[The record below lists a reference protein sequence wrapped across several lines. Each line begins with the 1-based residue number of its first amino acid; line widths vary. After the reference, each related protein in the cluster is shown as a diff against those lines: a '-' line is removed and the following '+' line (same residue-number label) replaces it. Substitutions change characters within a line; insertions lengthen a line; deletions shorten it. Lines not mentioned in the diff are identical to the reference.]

1 MKPRI
6 SYFFWILILAFGLM
20 ILVVAT
26 QLFTKEN
33 INGLKKGNREAVIT
47 FTINNEL
54 QNLVNLSFELETK
67 VINSRNRVYNKQ
79 LLTDSLT
86 MLGYNGS
93 VLEQI
98 NLNEEVTARFKK
110 LNGFIGHQIES
121 SLRILQNNSASGAG
135 QIDSLRKLQI
145 TDSIYVTALAI
156 QKYLEKDLQNTLN
169 NNTTASTRLTAY
181 NQTLAIIAIAAVL
194 ILGTIIINRHLRQV
208 QLISALEK
216 ATVAAKKSAQI
227 KEQFLANMSHEIRT
241 PLNAIKGFSRLI
253 SQTPLSREQQEYAGL
268 INDASG
274 SLIHIVNDILDI
286 SKIEAGKLR
295 IEEKDFNLEKILQ
308 TVEHLFINVAAEK
321 QLEFSSHINDDV
333 PLHLKGDPER
343 LSQILIN
350 LINNGI
356 KFTEAGYVRTMVRV
370 NKEEKE
376 KVWLEFKV
384 EDSGI
389 GIPADKQNTIFQR
402 FEQLNTNIQNITAGT
417 GLGLSIVKS
426 LTELMGGT
434 IFVSG
439 EESKGTV
446 FTVALPFEKR
456 NSTVVSEK
464 KTVFKPTYFYSGV
477 SVMVVE
483 DNKVNQFLL
492 KHTLAELNISATI
505 VSNGQEALDTVCQ
518 NEFDLILLD
527 IQMPVMDGYTT
538 IEALRN
544 KLNIKT
550 PVVAMTAYAMPGEK
564 EKCLAAGMDEYL
576 SKPVDFQQLINVLER
591 FLKTDKTTEQE
602 PAPLPERENNFLLS
616 LSGGDRSIA
625 FKIMK
630 EIYREIPHAVSWLS
644 AVRGEK
650 DFKEVS
656 TICHHMFS
664 TFAPIGNEIA
674 VMKKIK
680 QLNSM
685 IHIEDNRNTSIKLID
700 SLVQELHILE
710 QELKV
715 KIEAGNLIQ

>member
-98 NLNEEVTARFKK
+98 NLNDEVTARFKK

-121 SLRILQNNSASGAG
+121 SLRILQNNTNGTG

-145 TDSIYVTALAI
+145 TDSIYVTALSI
-156 QKYLEKDLQNTLN
+156 QKYLEKDLQTTLN

-308 TVEHLFINVAAEK
+308 TVEQLFINVAAEK

-370 NKEEKE
+370 SKEEKE

-402 FEQLNTNIQNITAGT
+402 FEQLNTNSQNITAGT

-439 EESKGTV
+439 EESKGSV
-446 FTVALPFEKR
+446 FTVALPFEKC
-456 NSTVVSEK
+456 NSAIVSKK
-464 KTVFKPTYFYSGV
+464 KTVFKPTYFHSGV

-483 DNKVNQFLL
+483 DNKVNQLLL
-492 KHTLAELNISATI
+492 KHTLAELNISTTI
-505 VSNGQEALDTVCQ
+505 VSNGQEALDTVHQ
-518 NEFDLILLD
+518 NAFDLILLD
-527 IQMPVMDGYTT
+527 IQMPVMDGYAT

-564 EKCLAAGMDEYL
+564 EKCLAAGMDDYL

-591 FLKTDKTTEQE
+591 FLKVDKTTEME
-602 PAPLPERENNFLLS
+602 PALLPERGNNFLLS
-616 LSGGDRSIA
+616 ISGGDRSIA

-630 EIYREIPHAVSWLS
+630 EIYQEIPHAVSWLN
-644 AVRGEK
+644 AVRREK
-650 DFKEVS
+650 DFKEVG

-664 TFAPIGNEIA
+664 TFAPMGSEIT

-685 IHIEDNRNTSIKLID
+685 LHVEDNRNTSIRLID
-700 SLVQELHILE
+700 SLVQELYILE
-710 QELKV
+710 QELKM
-715 KIEAGNLIQ
+715 KIETGNLIQ